1 MRILLLGFGN
11 VGRAFCE
18 LLHTRRKRLLDRFDL
33 SPLLVGVAT
42 RTRGCVSADEG
53 ISIDRLLEF
62 ENRTGKIAESV
73 NSRGDHSDRSAAM
86 VAEMEYDLLV
96 ECTSTNI
103 SSPGPA
109 TEHITVALQRGK
121 HVVTSNKGPL
131 LYGWKKLCDM
141 AERNNARFLYEAT
154 VMAGTP
160 FFSFIREC
168 LRGADVVSF
177 EGVVNGTCN
186 YMLELMN
193 QGSSLD
199 EALLDARR
207 RGFTEPDP
215 AFDIEGW
222 DSAVKALIVAQAIMG
237 YPPGNLSS
245 AEVSG
250 IRSVTSTM
258 LREASRSGGAVRLI
272 ARVEKKPGG
281 TRVSVGPEIVS
292 CDSLLSRIRG
302 ASNGA
307 LLGTDS
313 LGEILVA
320 GGGAGPVRTAFALMS
335 DMVTAAVSR

>member
-1 MRILLLGFGN
+1 M
-11 VGRAFCE
+11 
-18 LLHTRRKRLLDRFDL
+18 
-33 SPLLVGVAT
+33 
-42 RTRGCVSADEG
+42 
-53 ISIDRLLEF
+53 
-62 ENRTGKIAESV
+62 
-73 NSRGDHSDRSAAM
+73 
-86 VAEMEYDLLV
+86 
-96 ECTSTNI
+96 
-103 SSPGPA
+103 
-109 TEHITVALQRGK
+109 
-121 HVVTSNKGPL
+121 
-131 LYGWKKLCDM
+131 
-141 AERNNARFLYEAT
+141 YEAST
-154 VMAGTP
+154 AGGIP
-160 FFSFIREC
+160 IISA
-168 LRGADVVSF
+168 LRNGLSANNIDSIQ
-177 EGVVNGTCN
+177 GIMNGTCN

-207 RGFTEPDP
+207 RGFPEPDP

-222 DSAVKALIVAQAIMG
+222 DSAVKALIVAQAVMG
-237 YPPGNLSS
+237 YPPGGLSS

-272 ARVEKKPGG
+272 ARVENKPGG
-281 TRVSVGPEIVS
+281 TRVSVQPEIVS
-292 CDSLLSRIRG
+292 CDNPLSRIRG